1 MRWRSR
7 KSQCMVFSTVW
18 ARLLMRQQSWIRGKL
33 KDTERKL
40 ARQVFGIT
48 VCLSAA
54 GVLTPIFRAI
64 AWKDVLP
71 LAFLSVVLVVA
82 ARFGSAAGILGTAGA
97 AIIFAEF
104 LFDPV
109 LSLRIGDSVQR
120 NHLVWMV
127 IIGIVVSEVVGVI
140 PKTPPDR
147 DDPKEMSRLRY
158 WVLLHRLDRGP
169 GRPDENEPVNQSD

>member
-1 MRWRSR
+1 
-7 KSQCMVFSTVW
+7 MVFSKVW

-147 DDPKEMSRLRY
+147 DDPKEMSHL
-158 WVLLHRLDRGP
+158 
-169 GRPDENEPVNQSD
+169 